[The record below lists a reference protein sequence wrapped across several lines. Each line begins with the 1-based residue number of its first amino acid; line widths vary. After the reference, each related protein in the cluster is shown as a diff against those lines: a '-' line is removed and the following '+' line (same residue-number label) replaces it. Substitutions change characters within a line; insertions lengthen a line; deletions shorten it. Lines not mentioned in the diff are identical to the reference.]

1 MAGRFAGAATSLEQP
16 DLRVIVV
23 DQKTEFDVWAGEFG
37 RSRCLTTMRW
47 TCRLGPYLAAE
58 HIVKH
63 GLRFWFDS
71 PGKDLRMSELSEQ
84 GRSRYT
90 TLNRGVQLDCL
101 V

>member
-1 MAGRFAGAATSLEQP
+1 M
-16 DLRVIVV
+16 
-23 DQKTEFDVWAGEFG
+23 
-37 RSRCLTTMRW
+37 RCR

-90 TLNRGVQLDCL
+90 TLNRGVQLDRTGSTAICARSTGAMAWR
-101 V
+101 